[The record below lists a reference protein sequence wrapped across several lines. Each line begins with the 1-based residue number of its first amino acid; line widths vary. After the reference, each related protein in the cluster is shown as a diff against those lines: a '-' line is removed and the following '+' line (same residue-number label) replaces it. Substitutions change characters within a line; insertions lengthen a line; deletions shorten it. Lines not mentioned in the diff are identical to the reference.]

1 MPLAASARRPE
12 KQRGKRAARLALR
25 AAIAAQDF
33 HRLAVPQILEKPSAI
48 LLQVLQCVDPRPI
61 SNTTD
66 ATKFATTAEDTAMKT
81 NTVEALR
88 LSEIGE
94 AGRTIGGR
102 VIHDVRGNAKWDW
115 AVSTAVLAKKSVAE
129 LMNTLDVPALT
140 VDGGLATEERTG
152 DPYNR
157 CGRRA

>member
-1 MPLAASARRPE
+1 
-12 KQRGKRAARLALR
+12 
-25 AAIAAQDF
+25 
-33 HRLAVPQILEKPSAI
+33 
-48 LLQVLQCVDPRPI
+48 
-61 SNTTD
+61 
-66 ATKFATTAEDTAMKT
+66 MKT
-81 NTVEALR
+81 NAVETLR
-88 LSEIGE
+88 LSEVGE
-94 AGRTIGGR
+94 QHAARTLGGR

-140 VDGGLATEERTG
+140 VDGGLAEERTG